1 MSINP
6 SASGPIN
13 IPTTRNTAT
22 SGIRIFCAIRPVM
35 VPMPRISPPE
45 INVCFAISTETDVS
59 NFFPHCDHED
69 RCCLHVPGVTGPQI
83 CREDAAGSAE
93 GWQGRCPDRRVPSPI
108 AEVPVC
114 RRDPRPQPASRTRT
128 LLLPLSGNVTGSAQ
142 GGRMARGARIF
153 EAVCMPAS
161 LRGLALAFAL
171 AALAGLGRADE
182 PIALRVDTFPNA
194 KALPLHAG
202 IANGMFERR
211 GLRIDL
217 HLTENSRSQRDG
229 LAAGKFDVVHSAVDN
244 ALAMI
249 EVGKHDVVIVTGGD
263 SGMNEFFVQP
273 EVKSFA
279 DMRGRTL
286 VVDAPDTAY
295 ALQAKK
301 ILAMHGLKE
310 RTDYTVKP
318 VGAGVF
324 RFKAMAESKD
334 NAAAILNLPFT
345 VQAEQ
350 LGMKSLGRTIDLLG
364 PYQAAGAFLMRSW
377 AREHGAM
384 LERYI
389 AAYIVALRWVRDP
402 ANRAE
407 NIALLMEKLKI
418 SSKEAERTYTLLMD
432 PAFGFTPDAK
442 LDLEG
447 FKNVLALRAEIE
459 GGSPAAPERYID
471 LGYYGR
477 ALARVGR

>member
-1 MSINP
+1 
-6 SASGPIN
+6 
-13 IPTTRNTAT
+13 
-22 SGIRIFCAIRPVM
+22 
-35 VPMPRISPPE
+35 MPNFPR
-45 INVCFAISTETDVS
+45 VS
-59 NFFPHCDHED
+59 
-69 RCCLHVPGVTGPQI
+69 CC
-83 CREDAAGSAE
+83 
-93 GWQGRCPDRRVPSPI
+93 
-108 AEVPVC
+108 
-114 RRDPRPQPASRTRT
+114 
-128 LLLPLSGNVTGSAQ
+128 
-142 GGRMARGARIF
+142 
-153 EAVCMPAS
+153 
-161 LRGLALAFAL
+161 LALAFAI
-171 AALAGLGRADE
+171 ATASGTARAQE
-182 PIALRVDTFPNA
+182 PAPLRVNAFPNA

-202 IANGMFERR
+202 LAKGIFEKR
-211 GLRIDL
+211 GFRLEL

-249 EVGKHDVVIVTGGD
+249 EIGKHDVVITTGGD

-273 EVKSFA
+273 EIKGFA
-279 DMRGRTL
+279 DLRGRIL

-301 ILAMHGLKE
+301 ILARHGLKDGA
-310 RTDYTVKP
+310 DYTVKP

-350 LGMKSLGRTIDLLG
+350 LGMRSLGRTIDMLG
-364 PYQAAGAFLMRSW
+364 PYQAAGAFTMRAW
-377 AREHGAM
+377 ARENAAT

-389 AAYIVALRWVRDP
+389 AAYVEALRWVRDP

-407 NIALLMEKLKI
+407 NIALLTEKLKI

-447 FKNVLALRAEIE
+447 FRNVLALRAEIE

-471 LGYYGR
+471 LGYYER
-477 ALARVGR
+477 AMKLVGR